1 MLPASRPS
9 CADHL
14 DSESKQRYAIEK
26 LHLNKACGSDA
37 VYALNIKT
45 LHLLILVPLLAMCFN
60 SFFSH

>member
-1 MLPASRPS
+1 MLSASRPS

-37 VYALNIKT
+37 VNALNIKSF
-45 LHLLILVPLLAMCFN
+45 HLFVLVPLTSYVF
-60 SFFSH
+60 H